1 MASLEERVYSL
12 GEETKAKDLVIDTL
26 KEHIRKHPEPEPTA
40 DQETGGR
47 ARSSS
52 SPVTTTEAAIATTRA
67 EVEGEELAGGHASS
81 GDEEVDSSDEEEAP
95 DADVPA
101 SAAAAAA
108 AAGTEESAAAD
119 LDDPMTQALLEAAFD
134 CDIDVATRL
143 YKSGAKLPELFPL
156 IHDMHTRALPTETE
170 ATAIYVIE
178 GLRAESDVGKGATA
192 ALMRVCR
199 EKWFDLPDLS
209 ATLKSVCMV
218 ADAEFSETT
227 EAMPPF
233 LHELAKVCGRVGNV

>member
-1 MASLEERVYSL
+1 MSVSPRSRSATSRIS
-12 GEETKAKDLVIDTL
+12 
-26 KEHIRKHPEPEPTA
+26 PT
-40 DQETGGR
+40 
-47 ARSSS
+47 SS

-101 SAAAAAA
+101 SAAAAAAA